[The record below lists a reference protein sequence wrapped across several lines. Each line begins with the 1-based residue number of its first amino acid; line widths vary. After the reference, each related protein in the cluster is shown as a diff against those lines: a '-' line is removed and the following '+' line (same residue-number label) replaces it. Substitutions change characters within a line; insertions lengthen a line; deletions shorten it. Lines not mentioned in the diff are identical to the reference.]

1 MTFLKKR
8 SKTVMSLNE
17 RKNMIKSELIDKL
30 AETENVSKTVAKRIV
45 NTIFDTITQAL
56 KDGNRVELREFGV
69 ISVRTRKARTGRN
82 PKTGASV
89 QVSEKKV
96 PFFKAGKAVKKAL
109 NK

>member
-1 MTFLKKR
+1 
-8 SKTVMSLNE
+8 MSLNE

-89 QVSEKKV
+89 QISEKKV

>member
-1 MTFLKKR
+1 
-8 SKTVMSLNE
+8 
-17 RKNMIKSELIDKL
+17 MIKSELIDKL

-89 QVSEKKV
+89 QISEKKV

>member
-1 MTFLKKR
+1 
-8 SKTVMSLNE
+8 
-17 RKNMIKSELIDKL
+17 MIKSELIDKL

-56 KDGNRVELREFGV
+56 KEGNRVELREFGV
-69 ISVRTRKARTGRN
+69 LSVRTRKARTGRN

>member
-1 MTFLKKR
+1 
-8 SKTVMSLNE
+8 
-17 RKNMIKSELIDKL
+17 MIKSELIEKL

-56 KDGNRVELREFGV
+56 SEGNRVELREFG
-69 ISVRTRKARTGRN
+69 ILSVRTRKARTGRN

-96 PFFKAGKAVKKAL
+96 PFFKAGKAVKIAL

>member
-1 MTFLKKR
+1 
-8 SKTVMSLNE
+8 
-17 RKNMIKSELIDKL
+17 MIKSELIEKV
-30 AETENVSKTVAKRIV
+30 AEAENVSRAIAKRIV

-56 KDGNRVELREFGV
+56 IDGNRVELREFG
-69 ISVRTRKARTGRN
+69 ILSVRTRKARTGRN

>member
-1 MTFLKKR
+1 
-8 SKTVMSLNE
+8 
-17 RKNMIKSELIDKL
+17 MIKSELIDKL

-45 NTIFDTITQAL
+45 NTIFNTITQAL
-56 KDGNRVELREFGV
+56 KEGNRVELREFGV
-69 ISVRTRKARTGRN
+69 LSVRTRKARTGRN

>member
-1 MTFLKKR
+1 
-8 SKTVMSLNE
+8 
-17 RKNMIKSELIDKL
+17 MIKSELIEKL
-30 AETENVSKTVAKRIV
+30 AETENVSKNVAKRIV

-56 KDGNRVELREFGV
+56 SEGNRVELREFG
-69 ISVRTRKARTGRN
+69 ILSVRTRKARTGRN

-89 QVSEKKV
+89 HVSEKKV

>member
-1 MTFLKKR
+1 
-8 SKTVMSLNE
+8 
-17 RKNMIKSELIDKL
+17 MIKSELIDKL

-56 KDGNRVELREFGV
+56 KECNRVELREFGV
-69 ISVRTRKARTGRN
+69 LSVRTRKARTGRN